1 MTTTKTMT
9 LLALVA
15 AASATSGC
23 TSLGHALG
31 AGKVSPDE
39 FRVVSQAPLTLP
51 PDYSLR
57 PPQPGAARPQEL
69 QPTEDARQTLFGQDV
84 GANASQGERQLV
96 TDAHA
101 DATDPNIRDTVDFEN
116 QGVVHR
122 NQGFVDRLLSFGGG
136 GSTAGATPAAPLN
149 AQAEQ
154 QRLADEDSIRRAT
167 GGGQVIIQRD
177 SGGFKLPGT

>member
-15 AASATSGC
+15 AASAASGC
-23 TSLGHALG
+23 ASLGRAVG
-31 AGKVSPDE
+31 ATKVSPDE

-57 PPQPGAARPQEL
+57 PPRPGEPRPQEL
-69 QPTEDARQTLFGQDV
+69 QPTDEARQSLFGQDV
-84 GANASQGERQLV
+84 GASASAGERRFV

-101 DATDPNIRDTVDFEN
+101 DATDPNIRDTVDFES
-116 QGVVHR
+116 QSIVRR
-122 NQGFVDRLLSFGGG
+122 NEGFVNRLLAFGG
-136 GSTAGATPAAPLN
+136 SPSSNAPLD

-154 QRLADEDSIRRAT
+154 QRLADEESIRRTT
-167 GGGQVIIQRD
+167 GGGTVIIQRD